1 MRPVV
6 NERLAEYRAE
16 QARISRIIVVVFFTW
31 CIGLSV
37 IIKLIFDRLT

>member
-1 MRPVV
+1 MTKII
-6 NERLAEYRAE
+6 NERLAAYRAE

-31 CIGLSV
+31 CIGLGV

>member
-1 MRPVV
+1 MKPIV
-6 NERLAEYRAE
+6 NERLSAYRAE

-31 CIGLSV
+31 CIGLGV